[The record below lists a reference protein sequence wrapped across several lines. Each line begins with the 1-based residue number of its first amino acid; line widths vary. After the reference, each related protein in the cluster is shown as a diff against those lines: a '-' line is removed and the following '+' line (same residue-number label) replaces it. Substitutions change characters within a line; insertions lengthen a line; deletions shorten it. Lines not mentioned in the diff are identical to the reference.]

1 MLWRRVKPARRH
13 SGRTGGPWFRQR
25 AAPIDA
31 SAAAQRPPAP
41 APPGT
46 GGWFRGSVRGANCS
60 QLGRLKR
67 LGGHSAS
74 QSVCGAQPWIPQAHG
89 SWVGTDSTQ
98 RKQAYEMSQARA
110 SVYAIHVTGEEA
122 SSSSASSTSTGMLR
136 SVKFLARVEATDH
149 EAAGRIVWML
159 VGLRARIES
168 IRRSE

>member
-122 SSSSASSTSTGMLR
+122 SSASSASSTGRAALIHAPLS
-136 SVKFLARVEATDH
+136 FARVEATDH
-149 EAAGRIVWML
+149 GGNRPDCLDVGRV
-159 VGLRARIES
+159 ACPN
-168 IRRSE
+168 